1 MSESQDRPHTKFA
14 FSKRPYIC
22 GDMSQTSTIPSAS
35 APQVRS
41 SGAALRE
48 FFAAIV
54 IVVCITV
61 GILFYVFVLGNPS
74 NFEGGDPK
82 NNPLQGNY
90 LGIAYKGGVLVPL
103 AIGLLLITITMAIE
117 RAITLGRASGKMS
130 MEAFVQQIE
139 YLVEQDR
146 IDEAIALCDKQR
158 GTVGNVV
165 RETLTRLRQVKDDT
179 KLDKDQKVASVQKAL
194 EESLALELPML
205 EKHMTIIATI
215 VSIATLVGL
224 IGTVLGMIRAFAAL
238 ATSGAPDA
246 VALATGI
253 SEALVNTAL
262 GITTSTIA
270 TVLYNYFTSRI
281 DDITYRIDEAG
292 YIIVQT
298 FQAKA

>member
-1 MSESQDRPHTKFA
+1 
-14 FSKRPYIC
+14 
-22 GDMSQTSTIPSAS
+22 MSQTPTQTTVKPSV
-35 APQVRS
+35 PTVRS
-41 SGAALRE
+41 SGSALRE

-54 IVVCITV
+54 IVACIAV
-61 GILFYVFVLGNPS
+61 GIVFYVFVLGNPA

-90 LGIAYKGGVLVPL
+90 LGIAYKGGVLVPI
-103 AIGLLLITITMAIE
+103 AIGLFLITITMSIE
-117 RAITLGRASGKMS
+117 RAITLARASGKMS
-130 MEAFVQQIE
+130 MESFVQQIE
-139 YLVEQDR
+139 YLMEQDR
-146 IDEAIALCDKQR
+146 LDEAIALCDKQR
-158 GTVGNVV
+158 GTVGNVA
-165 RETLTRLRQVKDDT
+165 REALMRLKQIKDDP
-179 KLDKDQKVASVQKAL
+179 KMDKDQKVAALQKAL

-215 VSIATLVGL
+215 VSIATLIGL

-292 YIIVQT
+292 YIIVQS
-298 FQAKA
+298 FQSKA